1 MCFVARKILHGT
13 QTQCLQLMAREEGHL
28 KVKIDS
34 KLTTCYFLT
43 VPSCCHIMGPPPS
56 SVIVIA
62 RTSIVPHCHTLPRS
76 ATLCHHRAEAPP
88 QLRKKPA
95 VSLYLL
101 LRPSPSGKHGDM
113 RHATCGPVSRIT
125 ISGPA
130 ASRRHVAV
138 SPQTVQ
144 TTDKFRIHMFEEGS
158 NEVNIQ

>member
-62 RTSIVPHCHTLPRS
+62 RTSIVPHCHTLPHS
-76 ATLCHHRAEAPP
+76 ATTELRLPRSSAKSRLCH
-88 QLRKKPA
+88 
-95 VSLYLL
+95 YICYCGCLL
-101 LRPSPSGKHGDM
+101 AANMATCDM
-113 RHATCGPVSRIT
+113 RHVARCHASQYLGQP
-125 ISGPA
+125 PA
-130 ASRRHVAV
+130 GGMSPCLHVAM
-138 SPQTVQ
+138 STLLTGGPLHTGK
-144 TTDKFRIHMFEEGS
+144 T
-158 NEVNIQ
+158 